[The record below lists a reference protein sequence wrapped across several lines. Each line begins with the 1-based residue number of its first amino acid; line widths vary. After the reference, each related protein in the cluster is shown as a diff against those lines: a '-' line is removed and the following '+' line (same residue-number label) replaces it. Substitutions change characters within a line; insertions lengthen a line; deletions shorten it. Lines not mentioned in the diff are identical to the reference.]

1 MVTEQALAMAAVTF
15 ATLSSAAGHEPQT
28 PGSRKKNK
36 DKKEMKSSAADIAQL
51 AE

>member
-28 PGSRKKNK
+28 PGSRKNK

>member
-1 MVTEQALAMAAVTF
+1 MVTEQALAMAAITF
-15 ATLSSAAGHEPQT
+15 ATLSLAAGHEPQT

-36 DKKEMKSSAADIAQL
+36 DKKEMSSAVGIAQV